1 MTPRQRLLVTIAVM
15 STTVMQVLDTT
26 IVNVALPHME
36 GQLEATPDQIT
47 WVLTS
52 YLVASAIF
60 MPLTGFFSDRMGRRR
75 YLLVSIFGFVV
86 FSALCGLSV
95 SLDQIV
101 VFRLLQGIFGAALV
115 PLSQAIM
122 VSVYPI
128 EERGR
133 AMAIWGI
140 GVMIGPI
147 LGPTLGGYLTEVLS
161 WRWTF
166 FINLPVGIL
175 SFILAMTAVPDTP
188 RRERHMD
195 WWGFLYLSLAIAA
208 IQFLL
213 DRGNEYGWLG
223 STRIQLAMVVAISG
237 TLAFLTHGVGR
248 RGPRLFDLRIFLD
261 RNFAVASLLLAV
273 FGLGMYG
280 SMVMQPLLLE
290 ELLHYPT
297 LTTGLVM
304 APRGIISGIS
314 MVVVGRLITRMSARS
329 LITIGIILSGLGS
342 WAMSHYD
349 LHIDQWAVI
358 WPILIQGAGLGMIY
372 VPLSTIAFATLPK
385 DAAPEAAGLFSL
397 MRTIGSS
404 IGISLVTTVFI
415 RHGQMA
421 WNQLGGNITAYN
433 PATRAHLAPLHLL
446 PHSPLG
452 MAILT
457 GFLQRQSQMVAFD
470 AAFVF
475 ITASFVIMLPLVLL
489 LAGGRRLGGMAT
501 TPVAAD

>member
-1 MTPRQRLLVTIAVM
+1 MTPRQRLLITIAVM

-60 MPLTGFFSDRMGRRR
+60 MPLTGFFTDRLGRRR
-75 YLLVSIFGFVV
+75 YLLISIFGFVL
-86 FSALCGLSV
+86 FSALCGVSV

-101 VFRLLQGIFGAALV
+101 VFRLLQGAFGAALV

-175 SFILAMTAVPDTP
+175 SYLLTLTSVPDTEP
-188 RRERHMD
+188 RERKMD
-195 WWGFLYLSLAIAA
+195 WGGLLYLSIS
-208 IQFLL
+208 IGMTQFLL

-223 STRIQLAMVVAISG
+223 SARIQLAAVMAIGSFV
-237 TLAFLTHGVGR
+237 AFLSHSIGR
-248 RGPRLFDLRIFLD
+248 TGPRLFDLSIFRD
-261 RNFAVASLLLAV
+261 RNFTVASLLLAV

-290 ELLHYPT
+290 DLLHYPT
-297 LTTGLVM
+297 LTTGLAM
-304 APRGIISGIS
+304 APRGVVSAIS
-314 MVVVGRLITRMSARS
+314 MIVVGKLITRVSPRV
-329 LITIGIILSGLGS
+329 LITIGIFLSGLGT
-342 WAMSHYD
+342 WAMTRYNLSISEWD
-349 LHIDQWAVI
+349 VI
-358 WPILIQGAGLGMIY
+358 WPVLVQGAGLGMIY
-372 VPLSTIAFATLPK
+372 VPLSTVAFATLPK
-385 DAAPEAAGLFSL
+385 ESTSEGAGLFSL
-397 MRTIGSS
+397 LRTIGSS

-415 RHGQMA
+415 RHGQIA
-421 WNQLGGNITAYN
+421 WNLIGGHITRFGDAISTY
-433 PATRAHLAPLHLL
+433 LAPLHLA
-446 PHSPLG
+446 PGNPL
-452 MAILT
+452 ATAVLART
-457 GFLQRQSQMVAFD
+457 LARQSQMVAFN

-475 ITASFVIMLPLVLL
+475 ITASFVVMLPLVLL
-489 LAGGRRLGGMAT
+489 LQGGRVSSHAKST
-501 TPVAAD
+501 IVAD

>member
-1 MTPRQRLLVTIAVM
+1 MA
-15 STTVMQVLDTT
+15 TTVMQVLDTT

-60 MPLTGFFSDRMGRRR
+60 MPLTGFFSDRWGQRR
-75 YLLVSIFGFVV
+75 YLLISIFGFVL

-95 SLDQIV
+95 TLGQIV
-101 VFRLLQGIFGAALV
+101 VFRLLQGAFGAALV

-122 VSVYPI
+122 VSVYPP

-133 AMAIWGI
+133 AKAIWGI

-175 SFILAMTAVPDTP
+175 SYLLALTSVPDTEV
-188 RRERHMD
+188 RERKMD
-195 WWGFLYLSLAIAA
+195 WAGLLYLSLSISAT
-208 IQFLL
+208 QFLL

-223 STRIQLAMVVAISG
+223 STRIQLAAVIAIGALVA
-237 TLAFLTHGVGR
+237 FFTHSVGR
-248 RGPRLFDLRIFLD
+248 TGPRLFDLRIFRD
-261 RNFAVASLLLAV
+261 RNFTIASLLLAV

-290 ELLHYPT
+290 QLLHYPT
-297 LTTGLVM
+297 LTTGLAM
-304 APRGIISGIS
+304 APRGVISAMS
-314 MVVVGRLITRMSARS
+314 MIVVGKLITRTSPRL
-329 LITIGIILSGLGS
+329 LITIGILLSILGT
-342 WAMSHYD
+342 WAMAGYD
-349 LHIDQWAVI
+349 LRGSVWYIFWTV
-358 WPILIQGAGLGMIY
+358 LIKGAGLGMIY
-372 VPLSTIAFATLPK
+372 VPLSTVAFSSLPK
-385 DAAPEAAGLFSL
+385 SAASEAAGLFSL

-421 WNQLGGNITAYN
+421 WNLIGGQITVFGNTAKAY
-433 PATRAHLAPLHLL
+433 LAPLHLH
-446 PHSPLG
+446 PKSPLG
-452 MAILT
+452 VLVLANTL
-457 GFLQRQSQMVAFD
+457 GRQSQMVAFD
-470 AAFVF
+470 AAFLF
-475 ITASFVIMLPLVLL
+475 ITASFVAMLPLVFFVS
-489 LAGGRRLGGMAT
+489 GGRLGSTT
-501 TPVAAD
+501 TPAVAAD

>member
-1 MTPRQRLLVTIAVM
+1 MTARQRLLITIAVM

-36 GQLEATPDQIT
+36 GQLGATPDQIT

-60 MPLTGFFSDRMGRRR
+60 MPLTGFFTDRLGRKS
-75 YLLVSIFGFVV
+75 YLLISIFGFVL

-101 VFRLLQGIFGAALV
+101 IFRLLQGAFGAALV

-140 GVMIGPI
+140 GVMVGPI

-175 SFILAMTAVPDTP
+175 SYVLALTSVPDTD
-188 RRERHMD
+188 RHDRKMD
-195 WWGFLYLSLAIAA
+195 WAGLLYLSVSIAA
-208 IQFLL
+208 TQFLL

-223 STRIQLAMVVAISG
+223 STRIQLAGVVAIG
-237 TLAFLTHGVGR
+237 AFVAFLIHSVGR
-248 RGPRLFDLRIFLD
+248 SGPRLFDPRIFRD
-261 RNFAVASLLLAV
+261 RNFTIASILLAV

-290 ELLHYPT
+290 NLLHYPA
-297 LTTGLVM
+297 LTTGLAM
-304 APRGIISGIS
+304 APRGLISAVS
-314 MVVVGRLITRMSARS
+314 MIVVGKLITRMNPRT
-329 LITIGIILSGLGS
+329 LITIGIALSGLGT
-342 WAMSHYD
+342 WAMTRYNLSISEWD
-349 LHIDQWAVI
+349 VI
-358 WPILIQGAGLGMIY
+358 WPVLIQGAGLGMIY
-372 VPLSTIAFATLPK
+372 VPLSTVAFATLPK
-385 DAAPEAAGLFSL
+385 ESASEAAGLFSL

-421 WNQLGGNITAYN
+421 WNLIGGHIMSLGAAASHY
-433 PATRAHLAPLHLL
+433 LAPLHLA
-446 PHSPLG
+446 PKSPLG
-452 MAILT
+452 TAILVKT
-457 GFLQRQSQMVAFD
+457 LAQQSQMVAFD

-475 ITASFVIMLPLVLL
+475 ITASFVVMLPLVLFVQ
-489 LAGGRRLGGMAT
+489 GGPLGRQT
-501 TPVAAD
+501 KPIIVAD

>member
-1 MTPRQRLLVTIAVM
+1 MTKRQRLLITIAVM
-15 STTVMQVLDTT
+15 STTIMQVLDTT

-60 MPLTGFFSDRMGRRR
+60 MPLTGFFSDRLGRRR
-75 YLLVSIFGFVV
+75 YLLISIFGFVL

-101 VFRLLQGIFGAALV
+101 VFRLLQGAFGAALV

-122 VSVYPI
+122 VAVYPP

-175 SFILAMTAVPDTP
+175 SYVLALTSVPDTE
-188 RRERHMD
+188 RRERKMD
-195 WWGFLYLSLAIAA
+195 WAGLFYLSLSIAA
-208 IQFLL
+208 TQFLL

-223 STRIQLAMVVAISG
+223 STRIQLAAVCVIGSL
-237 TLAFLTHGVGR
+237 TAFLLHSVGR
-248 RGPRLFDLRIFLD
+248 SGARLFDLRIFRD
-261 RNFAVASLLLAV
+261 RNFTIASLLLAV

-290 ELLHYPT
+290 DLLHYPT
-297 LTTGLVM
+297 LTTGLAM
-304 APRGIISGIS
+304 APRGVISAIS
-314 MVVVGRLITRMSARS
+314 MIVVGKLITRMSPRV
-329 LITIGIILSGLGS
+329 LITIGILLSGLGT
-342 WAMSHYD
+342 WAMTGYNLSINEWD
-349 LHIDQWAVI
+349 II
-358 WPILIQGAGLGMIY
+358 WPVLVQGAGLGMIY
-372 VPLSTIAFATLPK
+372 VPLSTVAFATLPK
-385 DAAPEAAGLFSL
+385 EAAAEAAGLFSL

-421 WNQLGGNITAYN
+421 WNLIGGHITQFGAAVTAY
-433 PATRAHLAPLHLL
+433 LAPLHLS
-446 PHSPLG
+446 PQAPLG
-452 MAILT
+452 SAVLAGT
-457 GFLQRQSQMVAFD
+457 LARQSQMMAFD

-475 ITASFVIMLPLVLL
+475 ITVSFAAMLPLTFFVS
-489 LAGGRRLGGMAT
+489 GGHLGGQT
-501 TPVAAD
+501 KPTIAAE

>member
-1 MTPRQRLLVTIAVM
+1 MTPRQRLLITIAVM
-15 STTVMQVLDTT
+15 STTIMQVLDTT

-60 MPLTGFFSDRMGRRR
+60 MPLTGFFSDRLGRRR
-75 YLLVSIFGFVV
+75 YLLISIFGFVL
-86 FSALCGLSV
+86 FSGLCGLST

-101 VFRLLQGIFGAALV
+101 LFRLLQGVFGAALV

-122 VSVYPI
+122 VAVYPP

-140 GVMIGPI
+140 GVMLGPI

-175 SFILAMTAVPDTP
+175 SYALTLASVPDTD
-188 RRERHMD
+188 RRDRKMD
-195 WWGFLYLSLAIAA
+195 WAGLLYLSLSIAA
-208 IQFLL
+208 TQFLL

-223 STRIQLAMVVAISG
+223 STRIQLAGIVAIG
-237 TLAFLTHGVGR
+237 GLVAFLVHSIGR
-248 RGPRLFDLRIFLD
+248 TGARLFDLRIFLD
-261 RNFAVASLLLAV
+261 RNFTIASLLLAV

-290 ELLHYPT
+290 DLLHYPT
-297 LTTGLVM
+297 LTTGLAM
-304 APRGIISGIS
+304 APRGVISAIS
-314 MVVVGRLITRMSARS
+314 MIAVGKLITHISPRI
-329 LITIGIILSGLGS
+329 LITIGIVLSCLGT
-342 WAMSHYD
+342 WAMTGYNLSISEWD
-349 LHIDQWAVI
+349 VI
-358 WPILIQGAGLGMIY
+358 WPVLIQGAGLGMIY
-372 VPLSTIAFATLPK
+372 VPLSTVAFATLPQE
-385 DAAPEAAGLFSL
+385 AAAEAAGLFSL

-421 WNQLGGNITAYN
+421 WNLIGGHITQFGTSVSAY
-433 PATRAHLAPLHLL
+433 LAPLHLA
-446 PHSPLG
+446 PRSPLG
-452 MAILT
+452 SAVLAAT
-457 GFLQRQSQMVAFD
+457 LARQSQMVAFD

-475 ITASFVIMLPLVLL
+475 ITASFVVMLPLTLFVR
-489 LAGGRRLGGMAT
+489 GGRLGGQNK
-501 TPVAAD
+501 PVIAAD

>member
-1 MTPRQRLLVTIAVM
+1 M
-15 STTVMQVLDTT
+15 STTIMQVLDTT

-60 MPLTGFFSDRMGRRR
+60 MPLTGFFSDRLGRRR
-75 YLLVSIFGFVV
+75 YLLVSIFGFVL

-101 VFRLLQGIFGAALV
+101 LFRLLQGAFGAALV

-122 VSVYPI
+122 VAVYPP

-140 GVMIGPI
+140 GVMLGPI

-175 SFILAMTAVPDTP
+175 SYVLTLTSVPDTD
-188 RRERHMD
+188 RRERKMD
-195 WWGFLYLSLAIAA
+195 WAGLLYLSLSIAA
-208 IQFLL
+208 TQFLL

-223 STRIQLAMVVAISG
+223 STRIQLACVCAISG
-237 TLAFLTHGVGR
+237 LAAFLIHSVGR
-248 RGPRLFDLRIFLD
+248 TGARLFDLRIFLD
-261 RNFAVASLLLAV
+261 RNFTIASLLLAV

-290 ELLHYPT
+290 DLLHYPT
-297 LTTGLVM
+297 LTTGLAM
-304 APRGIISGIS
+304 APRGIISAIS
-314 MVVVGRLITRMSARS
+314 MIVVGRLITRMSPRI
-329 LITIGIILSGLGS
+329 LITIGILLSCLGT
-342 WAMSHYD
+342 WAMTRYD
-349 LHIDQWAVI
+349 LSISLWDVI
-358 WPILIQGAGLGMIY
+358 WPVLIQGAGLGMIY
-372 VPLSTIAFATLPK
+372 VPLSTVAFATLPK
-385 DAAPEAAGLFSL
+385 EAAAEAAGLFSL

-421 WNQLGGNITAYN
+421 WNLIGGHITQFGTSV
-433 PATRAHLAPLHLL
+433 ATYLAPLHLA
-446 PHSPLG
+446 PQSPLG
-452 MAILT
+452 AAILT
-457 GFLQRQSQMVAFD
+457 GTLARQSQMVAFD

-475 ITASFVIMLPLVLL
+475 ITASFVVMLPLTLFVR
-489 LAGGRRLGGMAT
+489 GGRLGAQTKAT
-501 TPVAAD
+501 IAAD

>member
-1 MTPRQRLLVTIAVM
+1 MSPRQRLLITIAVM
-15 STTVMQVLDTT
+15 ATTVMQVLDTT

-52 YLVASAIF
+52 YLVASAVF
-60 MPLTGFFSDRMGRRR
+60 MPLTGFFTDRLGRRR
-75 YLLVSIFGFVV
+75 YLLISIFGFVL
-86 FSALCGLSV
+86 FSALCGLAA

-101 VFRLLQGIFGAALV
+101 VFRLLQGAFGASLV
-115 PLSQAIM
+115 PLSQAIL

-175 SFILAMTAVPDTP
+175 SYILALTSVPDTP
-188 RRERHMD
+188 RQQRAMD
-195 WWGFLYLSLAIAA
+195 WGGLAYLALCISAL
-208 IQFLL
+208 QFLL

-223 STRIQLAMVVAISG
+223 SLRIQLAAVISVAG
-237 TLAFLTHGVGR
+237 LAAFTVHSAGR
-248 RGPRLFDLRIFLD
+248 RKSRLFDLRILAD
-261 RNFAVASLLLAV
+261 RNFTVASFLLAI

-280 SMVMQPLLLE
+280 SMVMQPLFLE
-290 ELLHYPT
+290 TLLHYPT

-304 APRGIISGIS
+304 APRGVVSALS
-314 MVVVGRLITRMSARS
+314 MLVVGRLITRMSPRI
-329 LITIGIILSGLGS
+329 LITIGIILSGLGT
-342 WAMSHYD
+342 WAMGRYD
-349 LHIDQWAVI
+349 LHISEWQVI
-358 WPILIQGAGLGMIY
+358 WPVLIQGMGLGMIY
-372 VPLSTIAFATLPK
+372 VPLSTVAFSTLPRES
-385 DAAPEAAGLFSL
+385 APEAAGLFSL
-397 MRTIGSS
+397 MRTVGSS
-404 IGISLVTTVFI
+404 IGISLVTTMFI

-421 WNQLGGNITAYN
+421 WNTIGAHITAFGTAAITY
-433 PATRAHLAPLHLL
+433 LAPLHLL
-446 PHSPLG
+446 PQTPLG
-452 MAILT
+452 AEVLAGT
-457 GFLQRQSQMVAFD
+457 LARQSQMVAFD

-475 ITASFVIMLPLVLL
+475 ITMSFVAMLPLVLL
-489 LAGGRRLGGMAT
+489 IGDHRLGGEAASVV
-501 TPVAAD
+501 VAD

>member
-1 MTPRQRLLVTIAVM
+1 M

-60 MPLTGFFSDRMGRRR
+60 MPLTGFFTDRMGRRR
-75 YLLVSIFGFVV
+75 YLLVSIFGFVL
-86 FSALCGLSV
+86 FSALCGLSA

-101 VFRLLQGIFGAALV
+101 VFRLLQGAFGAALV

-122 VSVYPI
+122 VSIYPV

-175 SFILAMTAVPDTP
+175 SYVLALTSVPDTD
-188 RRERHMD
+188 RLARKMD
-195 WWGFLYLSLAIAA
+195 WGGLLYLSISIAA
-208 IQFLL
+208 TQFLL

-223 STRIQLAMVVAISG
+223 STRIQLAAVMVVG
-237 TLAFLTHGVGR
+237 GFVAFLIHSVGR
-248 RGPRLFDLRIFLD
+248 TGPRLFDLRIFLD
-261 RNFAVASLLLAV
+261 RNFTIASLLLAV

-290 ELLHYPT
+290 NLLHYPT
-297 LTTGLVM
+297 LTTGLAM
-304 APRGIISGIS
+304 APRGIISALS
-314 MVVVGRLITRMSARS
+314 MIVVGRLITRISARTV
-329 LITIGIILSGLGS
+329 IAMGIVLSGLGTWGMTRYNLS
-342 WAMSHYD
+342 ISEWD
-349 LHIDQWAVI
+349 VI
-358 WPILIQGAGLGMIY
+358 WPVLVQGAGLGMIY
-372 VPLSTIAFATLPK
+372 VPLSTVAFATLPRES
-385 DAAPEAAGLFSL
+385 ATEAAGLFSL
-397 MRTIGSS
+397 MRTMGSS

-421 WNQLGGNITAYN
+421 WNLIGGHITAFGTAVSSY
-433 PATRAHLAPLHLL
+433 LAPLNLG
-446 PHSPLG
+446 PKTPLG
-452 MAILT
+452 AAILAGT
-457 GFLQRQSQMVAFD
+457 LTRQSQMVAFN

-475 ITASFVIMLPLVLL
+475 ITASFVAMLPLVLFVQ
-489 LAGGRRLGGMAT
+489 GGRLGSQT
-501 TPVAAD
+501 KPTIVAD

>member
-1 MTPRQRLLVTIAVM
+1 VSPRQRLLVTIAVM
-15 STTVMQVLDTT
+15 ATTVMQVLDTT

-60 MPLTGFFSDRMGRRR
+60 MPLTGFFTDRLGQRR
-75 YLLVSIFGFVV
+75 YLLTSIFGFVL
-86 FSALCGLSV
+86 FSALCGLSA
-95 SLDQIV
+95 SLSQIV
-101 VFRLLQGIFGAALV
+101 IFRLLQGAFGAALV

-122 VSVYPI
+122 VSVYPH

-175 SFILAMTAVPDTP
+175 SYVLALTSVPDTAP
-188 RRERHMD
+188 RERHID
-195 WWGFLYLSLAIAA
+195 WGGLLYLSLSIGA

-223 STRIQLAMVVAISG
+223 SARIQLALVVAIG
-237 TLAFLTHGVGR
+237 GFLAFLIHSVGR
-248 RGPRLFDLRIFLD
+248 TGARLFDLRIFKD
-261 RNFAVASLLLAV
+261 RNFTIASLLLAV

-280 SMVMQPLLLE
+280 SMVMQPLFLE

-297 LTTGLVM
+297 LTTGLAM
-304 APRGIISGIS
+304 APRGIVSAIS
-314 MVVVGRLITRMSARS
+314 MVVVGKLITRTSPRL
-329 LITIGIILSGLGS
+329 LITIGILLSGFGT
-342 WAMSHYD
+342 WAMTRYNLTTSEWD
-349 LHIDQWAVI
+349 II

-372 VPLSTIAFATLPK
+372 VPLSTVAFASLPK
-385 DAAPEAAGLFSL
+385 HAASEAAGLFSL
-397 MRTIGSS
+397 MRTMGSS

-415 RHGQMA
+415 RRGQTA
-421 WNQLGGNITAYN
+421 WNLIGGHITSFGNAAALYLS
-433 PATRAHLAPLHLL
+433 PFHLL
-446 PHSPLG
+446 PTSALG
-452 MAILT
+452 TAILAHT
-457 GFLQRQSQMVAFD
+457 LARQSQMVAFD
-470 AAFVF
+470 AAFLF
-475 ITASFVIMLPLVLL
+475 ITASFIAMLPLVLFVSNV
-489 LAGGRRLGGMAT
+489 RLGGAAP
-501 TPVAAD
+501 PVAAD

>member
-1 MTPRQRLLVTIAVM
+1 MTGYQRLLVTIAVM
-15 STTVMQVLDTT
+15 ATTVMQVLDTT

-36 GQLEATPDQIT
+36 GQLAATPDQIT

-60 MPLTGFFSDRMGRRR
+60 MPLTGFFSDRLGRRR
-75 YLLVSIFGFVV
+75 YLLVSIFGFVL
-86 FSALCGLSV
+86 FSALCGVSQ

-101 VFRLLQGIFGAALV
+101 LFRLLQGVFGAALV

-122 VSVYPI
+122 VSIYPV

-175 SFILAMTAVPDTP
+175 SFMLAMTAVPDTP
-188 RRERHMD
+188 TQNRHMD
-195 WWGFLYLSLAIAA
+195 WWGLLYLSVSIAA
-208 IQFLL
+208 TQYLL
-213 DRGNEYGWLG
+213 DRGNAYGWLG
-223 STRIQLAMVVAISG
+223 SSRIQIALVLIIAG
-237 TLAFLTHGVGR
+237 LLAFLVHSFSQHR
-248 RGPRLFDLRIFLD
+248 ARLFDLRIFRD
-261 RNFAVASLLLAV
+261 RNFTVASLLLAV

-304 APRGIISGIS
+304 APRGVVSAIS
-314 MVVVGRLITRMSARS
+314 MMVVGRLITRMSGRV
-329 LITIGIILSGLGS
+329 LITIGVILSALGT
-342 WAMSHYD
+342 WAMGTYD
-349 LHIDQWAVI
+349 LHIDTWAAI
-358 WPILIQGAGLGMIY
+358 WPILVQGAGLGMIY
-372 VPLSTIAFATLPK
+372 VPLSTIAFSTLPK
-385 DAAPEAAGLFSL
+385 EAAAEAAGLFSL

-404 IGISLVTTVFI
+404 IGISLVTTIFI

-421 WNQLGGNITAYN
+421 WNLLGGDITAYN
-433 PATRAHLAPLHLL
+433 PAAHAYVAPLKLAAR
-446 PHSPLG
+446 SPLG
-452 MAILT
+452 ASILA
-457 GFLQRQSQMVAFD
+457 GALQRHSQMVAFD

-475 ITASFVIMLPLVLL
+475 ITASFALMLPLILL
-489 LAGGRRLGGMAT
+489 LSGGRVGLAASQQV
-501 TPVAAD
+501 VAD

>member
-1 MTPRQRLLVTIAVM
+1 M

-60 MPLTGFFSDRMGRRR
+60 MPLTGFFTDRMGRKS

-86 FSALCGLSV
+86 FSALCGLSG

-101 VFRLLQGIFGAALV
+101 VFRLLQGVFGAALV
-115 PLSQAIM
+115 PLSQAIL
-122 VSVYPI
+122 VSVYPA

-175 SFILAMTAVPDTP
+175 SYILTLTSVPDTDK
-188 RRERHMD
+188 RERKMD
-195 WWGFLYLSLAIAA
+195 WPGILYLSASIAA

-213 DRGNEYGWLG
+213 DRGNEYGWLD
-223 STRIQLAMVVAISG
+223 STRIQLAGVLAVGSFI
-237 TLAFLTHGVGR
+237 AFLIHSLGDS
-248 RGPRLFDLRIFLD
+248 PSRLFDPRIFRD
-261 RNFAVASLLLAV
+261 RNFMIASLLLAV

-290 ELLHYPT
+290 NLLHYPT

-304 APRGIISGIS
+304 APRGIVSAIS
-314 MVVVGRLITRMSARS
+314 MIIVGRLITKTSPRI
-329 LITIGIILSGLGS
+329 LIATGILLSGLGT
-342 WAMSHYD
+342 WAMTRYNLYISE
-349 LHIDQWAVI
+349 WTVI
-358 WPILIQGAGLGMIY
+358 WPVLIQGAGLGMIY
-372 VPLSTIAFATLPK
+372 VPLSTVAFATLPREL
-385 DAAPEAAGLFSL
+385 APEAAGLFSL
-397 MRTIGSS
+397 TRTIGSS

-421 WNQLGGNITAYN
+421 WNLVGGHITRFGISVSSY
-433 PATRAHLAPLHLL
+433 LAPLHLA
-446 PHSPLG
+446 PTSPLG
-452 MAILT
+452 ATILVQT
-457 GFLQRQSQMVAFD
+457 LARQSQMIAFN

-475 ITASFVIMLPLVLL
+475 ITASFVVMLPLVILIQ
-489 LAGGRRLGGMAT
+489 GGRLGGGAK
-501 TPVAAD
+501 PVIAAE

>member
-1 MTPRQRLLVTIAVM
+1 MTPRQRVLVTIAVM

-60 MPLTGFFSDRMGRRR
+60 MPLTGFFNDRLGRKN
-75 YLLVSIFGFVV
+75 YLLVSILGFVL
-86 FSALCGLSV
+86 FSMACGLAQ

-101 VFRLLQGIFGAALV
+101 FFRLLQGIFGAALV

-122 VSVYPI
+122 VDIYPA

-133 AMAIWGI
+133 AMAIWGL

-147 LGPTLGGYLTEVLS
+147 LGPTLGGYLTETLS

-175 SFILAMTAVPDTP
+175 SFILALTAVPDTP
-188 RRERHMD
+188 KHARSMD
-195 WWGFLYLSLAIAA
+195 WMGLLYLSLAIGGL
-208 IQFLL
+208 QFIL

-223 STRIQLAMVVAISG
+223 SETIQIATVFTLGGIISF
-237 TLAFLTHGVGR
+237 FLHGMSRQGA
-248 RGPRLFDLRIFLD
+248 RLFDLRILLD
-261 RNFAVASLLLAV
+261 RNFLTASLLLAV

-280 SMVMQPLLLE
+280 SMVMQPLMLE
-290 ELLHYPT
+290 QLLHYPT
-297 LTTGLVM
+297 LTAGLMM
-304 APRGIISGIS
+304 APRGIVSGIS
-314 MVVVGRLITRMSARS
+314 MIVVGRLVGKMNPRT
-329 LITIGIILSGLGS
+329 LITIGVLLSALGTWVMGS
-342 WAMSHYD
+342 YD
-349 LHIDQWAVI
+349 LRINEWTVI

-372 VPLSTIAFATLPK
+372 VPLSTVAFATLPK
-385 DAAPEAAGLFSL
+385 ETVSEAAGLFSL

-404 IGISLVTTVFI
+404 IGISLVTTMFI

-421 WNQLGGNITAYN
+421 WNLLGGKINIFRQATSTYLTALQ
-433 PATRAHLAPLHLL
+433 TRPQD
-446 PHSPLG
+446 PLG
-452 MAILT
+452 VTFLT
-457 GFLQRQSQMVAFD
+457 QALQRHSQMVAFD

-475 ITASFVIMLPLVLL
+475 ITASFIAMLPLILFFREEKHTNDQQPVI
-489 LAGGRRLGGMAT
+489 AT
-501 TPVAAD
+501 D